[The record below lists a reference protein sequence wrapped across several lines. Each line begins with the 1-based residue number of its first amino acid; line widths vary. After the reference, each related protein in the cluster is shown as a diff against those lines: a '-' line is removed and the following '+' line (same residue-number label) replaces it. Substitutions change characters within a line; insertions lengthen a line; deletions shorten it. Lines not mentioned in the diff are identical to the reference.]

1 MLRISLIVVIIAS
14 LAAGAVSFIKVK
26 DVIVTTQTDRDN
38 EKKAKEDKIAELAKT
53 TKTLKDTSEKLKT
66 TESTL
71 AKTASDLQSV
81 TAKADDLDKQK
92 TELMA
97 LLEKTKGERDT
108 AQQTLAQWDI
118 LNLKP
123 DQVKAMIAE
132 LTKTKEQRDAFI
144 AENKI
149 MIKKNSELQATI
161 DRYLNKFDAPPPQLP
176 LTLKGKVL
184 AVDEK
189 FQFVVLD
196 IGSDQGALTRG
207 ELIVSRNGNMIGKV
221 SIATVEQ
228 NRCIA
233 NIVPGWQKS
242 SLLEGDAVIAALVN

>member
-1 MLRISLIVVIIAS
+1 VIIAS
-14 LAAGAVSFIKVK
+14 LAAGAVGFLKVK
-26 DVIVTTQTDRDN
+26 EVIVTTQTERDT
-38 EKKAKEDKIAELAKT
+38 EQKAKNDKIAELAKT
-53 TKTLKDTSEKLKT
+53 NKTLKDTSDKLKT
-66 TESTL
+66 TETTL
-71 AKTASDLQSV
+71 AKTASDLQTV

-118 LNLKP
+118 ITLKP
-123 DQVKAMIAE
+123 DQVKGMIAE
-132 LTKTKEQRDAFI
+132 LTKTKEERDAFV

-149 MIKKNSELQATI
+149 LIKKKNELQARLDVI
-161 DRYLNKFDAPPPQLP
+161 FNPIDAPPPQLP

-196 IGSDQGALTRG
+196 IGTDQGALARG
-207 ELIVSRNGNMIGKV
+207 ELIVSRNGNMIAKV
-221 SIATVEQ
+221 SIATLEQ

-233 NIVPGWQKS
+233 NILPGWQKAN
-242 SLLEGDAVIAALVN
+242 LLEGDAVIAALVN